1 MKTMVQNLKTNYLK
15 LWLPPIIWAVV
26 IFSFSS
32 YQTVQASQIMWQD
45 FIVKKSFHIIE
56 YAILTTFVYRA
67 MKGSG
72 LDRKKAGIYSILFTI
87 LYGITDEFHQSFT
100 QGRESKARDVVFDTI
115 GGLLSI
121 YIIWI
126 QLPKAPKR
134 LVAWAKRLH
143 VL

>member
-1 MKTMVQNLKTNYLK
+1 MIQKLKISHLK
-15 LWLPPIIWAVV
+15 LWLPPIIWAIV

-32 YQTVQASQIMWQD
+32 YQTVQASQIKWQD

-67 MKGSG
+67 MKESG
-72 LDRKKAGIYSILFTI
+72 LNRKKAGIYSILFTI

-100 QGRESKARDVVFDTI
+100 QGRESKARDVIFDTI

-121 YIIWI
+121 YIIWKY
-126 QLPKAPKR
+126 LPKAPKR
-134 LVAWAKRLH
+134 LVAWAKRFQIL
-143 VL
+143 